1 MEDCISHS
9 ALFLRSLIAAR
20 AAPGRGGRH
29 VAGRAGGGGGNTAWI
44 RVSVGEQPARGCPPL
59 RGMCGGAPTAS
70 CLRFGDRMVLE
81 GNLKCLPPPFPPARG
96 AMGRDRRFVRHHLE
110 SRARGRVS
118 APHPPPFRAGAMG
131 RGQGSA
137 HVLGPCLW
145 RCLLTVIKAVGK
157 AISTLI

>member
-81 GNLKCLPPPFPPARG
+81 GNLKCLPPLSLQHVVLWAETGALCGIIWRAEPGVECQPPIPLPSELGLWGEVRALPMCWVLAYGG
-96 AMGRDRRFVRHHLE
+96 AF
-110 SRARGRVS
+110 
-118 APHPPPFRAGAMG
+118 
-131 RGQGSA
+131 
-137 HVLGPCLW
+137 
-145 RCLLTVIKAVGK
+145 
-157 AISTLI
+157 